1 MKTLKQ
7 NVRLV
12 RINMLEMK
20 DEIRRNR
27 SIMEKL
33 LRLVEGR
40 SIEVIEEQEQS
51 NGLPDE
57 FPSLPIETEEAL
69 EKLEE
74 LLDDQKF
81 RSILVSSEMN
91 LLPLTFSVR
100 FVNPHSKRFPCYL
113 LCLT

>member
-1 MKTLKQ
+1 MKSS
-7 NVRLV
+7 
-12 RINMLEMK
+12 
-20 DEIRRNR
+20 EIGQLWKNF
-27 SIMEKL
+27 L
-33 LRLVEGR
+33 GLVEGR
-40 SIEVIEEQEQS
+40 SVEGIEEQEQS

-57 FPSLPIETEEAL
+57 FPSLPVETDEAL
-69 EKLEE
+69 EKSEE
-74 LLDDQKF
+74 LFDDKKF